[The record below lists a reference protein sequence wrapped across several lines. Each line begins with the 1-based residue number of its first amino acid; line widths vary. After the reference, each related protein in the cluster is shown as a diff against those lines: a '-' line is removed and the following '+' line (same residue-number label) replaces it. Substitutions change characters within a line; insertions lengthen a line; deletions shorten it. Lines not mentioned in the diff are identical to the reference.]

1 MCCYLPFKSALT
13 DWPLTFDA
21 VKHNKFLEFKHFNH
35 VFSQSENYV
44 VPRRGLEPPRP
55 CGHRFL
61 KPARLPI
68 PPPRHIESILY
79 QHNS

>member
-44 VPRRGLEPPRP
+44 VPERGLEPP
-55 CGHRFL
+55 HL
-61 KPARLPI
+61 
-68 PPPRHIESILY
+68 SI
-79 QHNS
+79 QVPKTCASANSATRAN